1 MLKALAIVI
10 VFLMMIMRVPAMQI
24 NEQENGGRKNIVVGA
39 EDDNDG
45 ILGDK
50 KTVRVLNGMNDGIL
64 VYLHC
69 KSKDD
74 DFHQHV
80 LAVGEYQE
88 WSFRDNIAGTTL
100 YWCTMDANTL
110 HASFEIYNAKRDDSK
125 CDSQCNR
132 TMKNDGGYF
141 YNQFQGRWEKM
152 LFWNIPKLAP
162 V

>member
-88 WSFRDNIAGTTL
+88 WSFRDNIRDTTL
-100 YWCTMDANTL
+100 FWCTMDAGKV
-110 HASFEIYNAKRDDSK
+110 HASFQVYRAEIEEKL

-132 TMKNDGGYF
+132 TLTNDGGYF
-141 YNQFQGRWEKM
+141 YDQFHGYWEKR
-152 LFWNIPKLAP
+152 LSWYIP
-162 V
+162 